1 MASTRAAIRYA
12 KAILDIA
19 HSKGVATEVNND
31 MATIASTIEGN
42 EELRDFISNP
52 TMGLKSKYNAVGEI
66 FAGTTD
72 VTKSLFRLLNEN
84 KRFEI
89 LGGTASEY
97 NRLFEEMNGMETA
110 TVTTAIPMDADLEGK
125 VMAKILTFSNKKIN
139 IKNIV
144 DPAIIGGFILRM
156 GDQQY
161 NASVANRLQ
170 VLKRELKQKQ
180 SKQNGYLGSIS
191 KSRRNQ

>member
-1 MASTRAAIRYA
+1 MSTRAAIRYA

-31 MATIASTIEGN
+31 MATIASTVNGNAELTAFIE
-42 EELRDFISNP
+42 NP
-52 TMGLKSKYNAVGEI
+52 TTSIKMKNGALTEI
-66 FAGTTD
+66 FSGVNGVTTG
-72 VTKSLFRLLNEN
+72 LFQLLNEN

-89 LGGTASEY
+89 LAAIALEY

-125 VMAKILTFSNKKIN
+125 VMAKILTFSNKKVN

-144 DPAIIGGFILRM
+144 DPAIIGGFILRI

-170 VLKRELKQKQ
+170 VLKREL
-180 SKQNGYLGSIS
+180 SN
-191 KSRRNQ
+191 